1 MTKCLISKNSY
12 NGEVVYLNID
22 NEKGYK
28 IRPKN
33 QLAEG
38 IKENEMVFMKTELI
52 KKIVKRKLKNK
63 LEFYLS
69 FIISD
74 TDEDDARRAL
84 GDLQRYRTF
93 VKDKYT
99 LFLEEK
105 YLSLLNNKF
114 DILERNLKNKIDTS
128 KLHEEKQIEEVEEY
142 RRSR

>member
-1 MTKCLISKNSY
+1 MTKCLISKNNY

-33 QLAEG
+33 QLTDG
-38 IKENEMVFMKTELI
+38 IKVNEMVFMKPELI
-52 KKIVKRKLKNK
+52 KKIIKRKLKNK

-69 FIISD
+69 FVISD
-74 TDEDDARRAL
+74 TDEDSTRRAL

-114 DILERNLKNKIDTS
+114 DILERNLKSKLVTS
-128 KLHEEKQIEEVEEY
+128 KTYEEKQIEVEEY

>member
-38 IKENEMVFMKTELI
+38 IKVNEMVFMKPELI

-93 VKDKYT
+93 VKEKYT

-114 DILERNLKNKIDTS
+114 DILERNLKNKIVTS